1 MNKPYA
7 KIVLMAK
14 NKRRE
19 KENSEDEPIVSA
31 PGTELFA
38 DLSKDEITQHASVI
52 TIDDERVLT
61 PDFRLILKSFF
72 AYSIL
77 ALILTSATIWMVD
90 YRKDSAFSTLK
101 GEVVKTEAPAETT
114 EPTSK

>member
-1 MNKPYA
+1 MNRPYV
-7 KIVLMAK
+7 KIMLMAK

-19 KENSEDEPIVSA
+19 KEYFEDETVVSA
-31 PGTELFA
+31 PETELFA
-38 DLSKDEITQHASVI
+38 DLSKAETTQHASVI
-52 TIDDERVLT
+52 TMDDEKFFT

-101 GEVVKTEAPAETT
+101 GEVVKTETSAEPASE
-114 EPTSK
+114 